1 MLATPPK
8 SQSVRPETRPTPA
21 KPGNKGSN
29 LQVVRERSLPTGNT
43 LVKDV
48 LTSYKD
54 RERERSKKD
63 TPAPNSLKDKTQDN
77 FLEILLCPPRYLS
90 TEIANNAWMKKMKAE
105 DKKVNID
112 KAMSQFFTL
121 YGLLAQDAMAYLL
134 PPNPG
139 LQDEVYISNAGM
151 LLPHLKEKTFV
162 LSNFKAEGRPGEER
176 VLNYFLKLTDFKQH
190 FCPYKWEGEAETKW
204 LRDNIYFFGYGMR
217 SDVKAFKWMEE
228 KFNCR
233 GIYIHETDP
242 LRYHLDCSIFP
253 INRECVLLADDIP
266 SGERKQ
272 IESVAEVVLVS
283 KKDSQEAI
291 TNCVRVGSIIYNA
304 TTINNLKRTEDE
316 YKHELHKNETLE
328 KICSDK
334 GLSLVWVNLSE
345 LEKSGA
351 ALSCCVLHLSRIA
364 YPA

>member
-1 MLATPPK
+1 MGLLMLATPPK

-54 RERERSKKD
+54 RERSKKD

-105 DKKVNID
+105 DKEVNID

-139 LQDEVYISNAGM
+139 LQDEVYIS
-151 LLPHLKEKTFV
+151 
-162 LSNFKAEGRPGEER
+162 
-176 VLNYFLKLTDFKQH
+176 
-190 FCPYKWEGEAETKW
+190 
-204 LRDNIYFFGYGMR
+204 
-217 SDVKAFKWMEE
+217 
-228 KFNCR
+228 
-233 GIYIHETDP
+233 
-242 LRYHLDCSIFP
+242 
-253 INRECVLLADDIP
+253 
-266 SGERKQ
+266 
-272 IESVAEVVLVS
+272 
-283 KKDSQEAI
+283 
-291 TNCVRVGSIIYNA
+291 
-304 TTINNLKRTEDE
+304 
-316 YKHELHKNETLE
+316 
-328 KICSDK
+328 
-334 GLSLVWVNLSE
+334 
-345 LEKSGA
+345 
-351 ALSCCVLHLSRIA
+351 
-364 YPA
+364 